1 MIVEPSSAL
10 RCWTSEYRTPRLP
23 HLGQSVFVSI
33 RSVCTWCLSTVW
45 TIESFCRS
53 AEGKSDGFV
62 RVVTV
67 FHGWSASGQQTNLCA
82 PARDS
87 RPTSVLSSAAVAME
101 NILLAALGRGQKVA
115 AVCAENQR
123 PNCRHGVRS
132 FANRNRKKKPAATA
146 SWDSLACPQ
155 SVVSQPNRCES
166 FTAGSVSTT
175 GGCCKSQSTAKIV
188 RDRQDATPICPADP
202 TPGGKART
210 MCSLG
215 PSQKADL
222 GIWGLAG
229 ARLQRD
235 QPGD

>member
-82 PARDS
+82 P
-87 RPTSVLSSAAVAME
+87 
-101 NILLAALGRGQKVA
+101 
-115 AVCAENQR
+115 C
-123 PNCRHGVRS
+123 
-132 FANRNRKKKPAATA
+132 
-146 SWDSLACPQ
+146 
-155 SVVSQPNRCES
+155 
-166 FTAGSVSTT
+166 
-175 GGCCKSQSTAKIV
+175 
-188 RDRQDATPICPADP
+188 
-202 TPGGKART
+202 
-210 MCSLG
+210 
-215 PSQKADL
+215 
-222 GIWGLAG
+222 
-229 ARLQRD
+229 ARLQTDLCSRLRSSRNGEYSSRCPWTEAEGCRSLCRKSETQLPPWCTQLCEQKLKKKKKTSRNRFVG
-235 QPGD
+235 QPRVSAVGS

>member
-1 MIVEPSSAL
+1 MPKRRREVRRLRPRCHCLPWMVCVRSANQSLRPCTRLQTDLCSQLRSSRNAEYSS
-10 RCWTSEYRTPRLP
+10 RCPWTGAE
-23 HLGQSVFVSI
+23 G
-33 RSVCTWCLSTVW
+33 
-45 TIESFCRS
+45 CRS
-53 AEGKSDGFV
+53 LCRKSE
-62 RVVTV
+62 TQLPP
-67 FHGWSASGQQTNLCA
+67 WCTQLC
-82 PARDS
+82 
-87 RPTSVLSSAAVAME
+87 E
-101 NILLAALGRGQKVA
+101 QKLKKK
-115 AVCAENQR
+115 
-123 PNCRHGVRS
+123 
-132 FANRNRKKKPAATA
+132 KKKPAATD